1 MQLHDDPEWLLP
13 FEMMQVGDSFFIPTL
28 KSSPLIYVIEKSAK
42 RAKVKVRTRA
52 VVEDGLMGVRA
63 WREN

>member
-63 WREN
+63 WRVN